1 MKRILKGCY
10 KIPPLQGVMI
20 VTINL
25 GLKPEALTSGRFA
38 AKEKLRRSRLI

>member
-10 KIPPLQGVMI
+10 TIPPLQGVMI

-25 GLKPEALTSGRFA
+25 GLKPEAVTSGSFA
-38 AKEKLRRSRLI
+38 AKKKLRRSRLT